1 MISSQEICISSRRI
15 QLSQITKFEHDMYV
29 MFDIDVM
36 VTEMSLTKYEFS
48 GLLEQRLTGRPR
60 ALIRGSTNTRLGVI

>member
-48 GLLEQRLTGRPR
+48 GLLEQRSNR
-60 ALIRGSTNTRLGVI
+60 